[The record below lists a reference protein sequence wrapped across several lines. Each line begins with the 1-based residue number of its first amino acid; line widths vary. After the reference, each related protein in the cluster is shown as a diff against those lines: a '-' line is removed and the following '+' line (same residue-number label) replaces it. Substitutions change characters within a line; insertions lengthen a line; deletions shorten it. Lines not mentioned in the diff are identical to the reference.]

1 MAKQF
6 VYIGLLSVLL
16 FISCRQDNR
25 YETIISNTESIIE
38 ENPDSALAI
47 LNRLDSNKSAFDEPL
62 MMRFEMLKASAQNT
76 AYIPFHT
83 DSVAKVFTSY
93 YDKVGNSNQKVM
105 AHYLLGCAYRDIGDS
120 PQTMKCFID
129 AVELADTTS
138 NDCDYNLLSKVYGQ
152 LGMLY
157 IDQELGD
164 EALRALKQ
172 AEKYALLGK
181 DTLMAIMCISQQSLV
196 YEMRSDLPQIISN
209 VEYASGLYKK
219 YGYDAEAA
227 SALGT
232 AIQALVL
239 SKEYSKAKKYI
250 NRYEKESGF
259 FDTDGNII
267 KRKEQYYYVK
277 GLYYLGI
284 KSDSAE
290 YMFRK
295 ELRTADGL
303 YEKMSA
309 VYGLHEYYK
318 ENVNKDSLLKYS
330 EILVEL
336 KDSVSN
342 AKSTES
348 IRKMASLYKYSH
360 IQKSAEKERENAE
373 WYRLVLVVSVVLFLL
388 GIIICVLLV
397 MYLRIKDIN
406 RKKDMEALKG
416 KYGTMLD
423 LLNKEKAELERLKD
437 DKILKSKIIED
448 KEKYILE
455 LNKMISDLKSELPF
469 YQGDTERSDEWN
481 LEELLLDEIVVKDL
495 HSLAVKGNPVSNK
508 EWNDFEE
515 VLNRYLPQ
523 FMAVLRNKDN
533 NLTYRE
539 TRVCMLIK
547 LRFIPSEIRVLL
559 NLSSQQTTNT
569 RSSINKK
576 LFGKE
581 SAKSLD
587 SNISRL

>member
-196 YEMRSDLPQIISN
+196 YEMRSDLSQIISN

-239 SKEYSKAKKYI
+239 SKEYSKARKYI

-259 FDTDGNII
+259 FDSDGNII
-267 KRKEQYYYVK
+267 KGKEQYYYIK

-309 VYGLHEYYK
+309 VYGLHEYYT

-348 IRKMASLYKYSH
+348 IRKMASLYRYSH
-360 IQKSAEKERENAE
+360 IQKSAEKDREKAE
-373 WYRLVLVVSVVLFLL
+373 WYRLVLVVSVVLSLL

-455 LNKMISDLKSELPF
+455 MNKIISDLKSELSFIDCKNRDNIDKLIRKESVYIKFEKYANIGKQPSEADWHLMKGVF
-469 YQGDTERSDEWN
+469 D
-481 LEELLLDEIVVKDL
+481 DL
-495 HSLAVKGNPVSNK
+495 
-508 EWNDFEE
+508 F
-515 VLNRYLPQ
+515 PQ
-523 FMAVLRNKDN
+523 F
-533 NLTYRE
+533 
-539 TRVCMLIK
+539 
-547 LRFIPSEIRVLL
+547 
-559 NLSSQQTTNT
+559 
-569 RSSINKK
+569 K
-576 LFGKE
+576 LFLSRHTPLKE
-581 SAKSLD
+581 EEYRLCILVRLCFSPKTIQFFLG
-587 SNISRL
+587 ISSSYVSIMRRRLCLKIFEFEGSPKEFDTKIRKIS

>member
-259 FDTDGNII
+259 FDTDGNIT
-267 KRKEQYYYVK
+267 KGKEQYYYVK

-373 WYRLVLVVSVVLFLL
+373 WYRLVLVVSVFLFLL

-416 KYGTMLD
+416 KHGTMLD

-455 LNKMISDLKSELPF
+455 LNKMISDLKSELSF
-469 YQGDTERSDEWN
+469 IDCKNRDNIDKQIK
-481 LEELLLDEIVVKDL
+481 EEAVYIKFEKYANIGKQPSEADWHLMKGVFDDL
-495 HSLAVKGNPVSNK
+495 
-508 EWNDFEE
+508 F
-515 VLNRYLPQ
+515 PQ
-523 FMAVLRNKDN
+523 F
-533 NLTYRE
+533 
-539 TRVCMLIK
+539 
-547 LRFIPSEIRVLL
+547 
-559 NLSSQQTTNT
+559 
-569 RSSINKK
+569 K
-576 LFGKE
+576 LFLSRHTSLKE
-581 SAKSLD
+581 EEYRLCILVRLCFSPKTIQFFLG
-587 SNISRL
+587 ISSSYVSIMRRRLCLKIFEFEGSPKEFDTKIRKIS

>member
-259 FDTDGNII
+259 FDTDGNIT
-267 KRKEQYYYVK
+267 KGKEQYYYVK

-348 IRKMASLYKYSH
+348 IRKMTSLYKYSH

-373 WYRLVLVVSVVLFLL
+373 WYRLVLVVSVFLFLL

-455 LNKMISDLKSELPF
+455 LNKMISGLKSELSF
-469 YQGDTERSDEWN
+469 IDCKNRDNIDKQIK
-481 LEELLLDEIVVKDL
+481 EEAVYIKFEKYANIGKQPSEADWHLMKGVFDDL
-495 HSLAVKGNPVSNK
+495 
-508 EWNDFEE
+508 F
-515 VLNRYLPQ
+515 PQ
-523 FMAVLRNKDN
+523 F
-533 NLTYRE
+533 
-539 TRVCMLIK
+539 
-547 LRFIPSEIRVLL
+547 
-559 NLSSQQTTNT
+559 
-569 RSSINKK
+569 K
-576 LFGKE
+576 LFLSRHTPLKE
-581 SAKSLD
+581 EEYRLCILVRLCFSPKTIQFFLG
-587 SNISRL
+587 ISSSYVSIMRRRLCLKIFEFEGSPKEFDTKIRKIS

>member
-1 MAKQF
+1 
-6 VYIGLLSVLL
+6 
-16 FISCRQDNR
+16 
-25 YETIISNTESIIE
+25 
-38 ENPDSALAI
+38 
-47 LNRLDSNKSAFDEPL
+47 
-62 MMRFEMLKASAQNT
+62 MLKASAQNT
-76 AYIPFHT
+76 AYIPFRT

-219 YGYDAEAA
+219 YDYDAEAA

-259 FDTDGNII
+259 FDTDGNIT
-267 KRKEQYYYVK
+267 KGKEQYYYVK

-295 ELRTADGL
+295 ELHTADGL

-330 EILVEL
+330 EFLVEL

-373 WYRLVLVVSVVLFLL
+373 WYRLVLIVSVFLFLL

-455 LNKMISDLKSELPF
+455 LNKMISDLKSELSF
-469 YQGDTERSDEWN
+469 IDCKNRDNIDKQIK
-481 LEELLLDEIVVKDL
+481 EEAVYIKFEKYANIGKQPSEADWHLMKGVFDDL
-495 HSLAVKGNPVSNK
+495 
-508 EWNDFEE
+508 F
-515 VLNRYLPQ
+515 PQ
-523 FMAVLRNKDN
+523 F
-533 NLTYRE
+533 
-539 TRVCMLIK
+539 
-547 LRFIPSEIRVLL
+547 
-559 NLSSQQTTNT
+559 
-569 RSSINKK
+569 K
-576 LFGKE
+576 LFLSRHTPLKE
-581 SAKSLD
+581 EEYRLCILVRLCFSPKTIQFFLG
-587 SNISRL
+587 ISSSYVSIMRRRLCLKIFEFEGSPKEFDTKIRKIS

>member
-16 FISCRQDNR
+16 FISCSQDNH
-25 YETIISNTESIIE
+25 YETIISNTESIVE

-47 LNRLDSNKSAFDEPL
+47 LNRLDSNKSIFDEPL

-76 AYIPFHT
+76 AYIPFRT

-105 AHYLLGCAYRDIGDS
+105 AHYLLGCVYRDIGDS

-138 NDCDYNLLSKVYGQ
+138 NDCDYKLLSKVYGQ

-181 DTLMAIMCISQQSLV
+181 DTLMAIMCVSQQSLV
-196 YEMRSDLPQIISN
+196 YEMRSDLPQIIRN
-209 VEYASGLYKK
+209 AENASGLYKK

-259 FDTDGNII
+259 FDADGNIT
-267 KRKEQYYYVK
+267 KGKEQYYYVK

-360 IQKSAEKERENAE
+360 IQKSAEKEREKAE
-373 WYRLVLVVSVVLFLL
+373 WYRLVLIVSVVLFLL
-388 GIIICVLLV
+388 GIIICILLV

-455 LNKMISDLKSELPF
+455 LNKMISGLKSELSF
-469 YQGDTERSDEWN
+469 IDCKNRDN
-481 LEELLLDEIVVKDL
+481 IDKLIREESVYIKFEKYANVGKQPSEADWYLMKGVFDDL
-495 HSLAVKGNPVSNK
+495 
-508 EWNDFEE
+508 F
-515 VLNRYLPQ
+515 PQ
-523 FMAVLRNKDN
+523 F
-533 NLTYRE
+533 
-539 TRVCMLIK
+539 
-547 LRFIPSEIRVLL
+547 
-559 NLSSQQTTNT
+559 
-569 RSSINKK
+569 K
-576 LFGKE
+576 LFLSRHTPLKE
-581 SAKSLD
+581 EEYRLCILVRLCFSPKTIQSFLG
-587 SNISRL
+587 ISSSYVSVMRRRLCLKIFEFEGSPKEFDTKIRKIS

>member
-25 YETIISNTESIIE
+25 YETIISNTEGIIE
-38 ENPDSALAI
+38 ENPESALAI
-47 LNRLDSNKSAFDEPL
+47 LNRLDSNKSTFDEPL

-105 AHYLLGCAYRDIGDS
+105 AHYLLGCVYRDIGDS

-138 NDCDYNLLSKVYGQ
+138 NDCDYKLLSKVYGQ

-196 YEMRSDLPQIISN
+196 YEMRSDLPQIIRN

-259 FDTDGNII
+259 FDTDGNIT
-267 KRKEQYYYVK
+267 KGKEQYYYVK

-303 YEKMSA
+303 YEKMSV

-360 IQKSAEKERENAE
+360 IQKSAEKEREKAE
-373 WYRLVLVVSVVLFLL
+373 WYRLVLIVSVVLFLL
-388 GIIICVLLV
+388 GIIICILLV
-397 MYLRIKDIN
+397 MYLRIRDIN
-406 RKKDMEALKG
+406 RKKNMEALKG

-455 LNKMISDLKSELPF
+455 LNNIISGLKSELSF
-469 YQGDTERSDEWN
+469 VDCKNIDNIDKQIK
-481 LEELLLDEIVVKDL
+481 EEAVYIKFEKYANIGKQPSEADWHLMKGVFDDL
-495 HSLAVKGNPVSNK
+495 
-508 EWNDFEE
+508 F
-515 VLNRYLPQ
+515 PQ
-523 FMAVLRNKDN
+523 F
-533 NLTYRE
+533 
-539 TRVCMLIK
+539 
-547 LRFIPSEIRVLL
+547 
-559 NLSSQQTTNT
+559 
-569 RSSINKK
+569 K
-576 LFGKE
+576 LFLSRHMPLKE
-581 SAKSLD
+581 EEYRLCILVRLCFSPKTIQSFLG
-587 SNISRL
+587 ISSSYVSIMRRRLCLKIFEFEGSPKEFDTKIRKIS

>member
-227 SALGT
+227 SVLGT

-259 FDTDGNII
+259 FDSDGNII
-267 KRKEQYYYVK
+267 KGKEQYYYVK

-336 KDSVSN
+336 KDSVFN

-360 IQKSAEKERENAE
+360 IQKSAEKEREKAE
-373 WYRLVLVVSVVLFLL
+373 WYRLVLIVSVFLFLL

-455 LNKMISDLKSELPF
+455 LNKMISNLKSELSF
-469 YQGDTERSDEWN
+469 IDCKNRDNIDKQIK
-481 LEELLLDEIVVKDL
+481 EEAVYIKFEKYANIGKQPSEADWHLMKGVFDDL
-495 HSLAVKGNPVSNK
+495 
-508 EWNDFEE
+508 F
-515 VLNRYLPQ
+515 PQ
-523 FMAVLRNKDN
+523 F
-533 NLTYRE
+533 
-539 TRVCMLIK
+539 
-547 LRFIPSEIRVLL
+547 
-559 NLSSQQTTNT
+559 
-569 RSSINKK
+569 K
-576 LFGKE
+576 LFLSRHTPLKE
-581 SAKSLD
+581 EEYRLCILVRLCFSPKTIQFFLG
-587 SNISRL
+587 ISSSYVSIMRRRLCLKIFEFEGSPKEFDTKIRKIS

>member
-259 FDTDGNII
+259 FDTDGNIT
-267 KRKEQYYYVK
+267 KGKEQYYYVK

-455 LNKMISDLKSELPF
+455 LNKMISGLKSELSF
-469 YQGDTERSDEWN
+469 IDCKNRDNIDKQIK
-481 LEELLLDEIVVKDL
+481 EEAVYIKFEKYANIGKQPSEADWHLMKGVFDDL
-495 HSLAVKGNPVSNK
+495 
-508 EWNDFEE
+508 F
-515 VLNRYLPQ
+515 PQ
-523 FMAVLRNKDN
+523 F
-533 NLTYRE
+533 
-539 TRVCMLIK
+539 
-547 LRFIPSEIRVLL
+547 
-559 NLSSQQTTNT
+559 
-569 RSSINKK
+569 K
-576 LFGKE
+576 LFLSRHTSLKE
-581 SAKSLD
+581 EEYRLCILVRLCFSPKTIQFFLG
-587 SNISRL
+587 ISSSYVSIMRRRLCLKIFEFEGSPKEFDTKIRKIS

>member
-47 LNRLDSNKSAFDEPL
+47 LNRLDSNKSIFDEPL

-76 AYIPFHT
+76 AYIPFRT

-181 DTLMAIMCISQQSLV
+181 DTLMAIMCVSQQSLV
-196 YEMRSDLPQIISN
+196 YEMRSDLPQIIRN
-209 VEYASGLYKK
+209 AENASGLYKK

-259 FDTDGNII
+259 FDADGNIT
-267 KRKEQYYYVK
+267 KGKEQYYYVK

-360 IQKSAEKERENAE
+360 IQKSAEKEREKAE
-373 WYRLVLVVSVVLFLL
+373 WYRLVLIVSVFLFLL

-455 LNKMISDLKSELPF
+455 LNKMISDLKSELSF
-469 YQGDTERSDEWN
+469 IDCKNRDNIDKQIK
-481 LEELLLDEIVVKDL
+481 EEAVYIKFEKYANIGKQPSEADWHLMKGVFDDL
-495 HSLAVKGNPVSNK
+495 
-508 EWNDFEE
+508 F
-515 VLNRYLPQ
+515 PQ
-523 FMAVLRNKDN
+523 F
-533 NLTYRE
+533 
-539 TRVCMLIK
+539 
-547 LRFIPSEIRVLL
+547 
-559 NLSSQQTTNT
+559 
-569 RSSINKK
+569 K
-576 LFGKE
+576 LFLSRHTPLKE
-581 SAKSLD
+581 EEYRLCILVRLCFSPKTIQFFLG
-587 SNISRL
+587 ISSSYVSIMRRRLCLKIFEFEGSPKEFDTKIRKIS